1 MKIQSRILACLL
13 STLFVFAVQ
22 AQTLPDE
29 AAEAPDIEPEALSVL
44 KGMADYLAASG
55 EFAYHAESSYDVVQE
70 SGAKIEFGASRKVLV
85 ARPNRLRMEA
95 QRRDGVRSILVFD
108 SKEMWVYAPG
118 ENAYAKADQQGD
130 LDEAMHFAVTEMRLK
145 APLTDLISPNLYD
158 NVTGRLTG
166 ALYLGE
172 TVVAGH
178 ACDHILLS
186 NDYSDFQMWV
196 TMDDKP
202 VLKRIVITYREEPGE
217 PQYRAQFLEWDMSPR
232 DVAKQ
237 LEFEPPEGSERIRF
251 YIPAPVSNPDQE
263 DAS

>member
-22 AQTLPDE
+22 AQTVPDE

-44 KGMADYLAASG
+44 KGMADYLGSAR
-55 EFAYHAESSYDVVQE
+55 EFAYHAESSYDVLQE

-85 ARPNRLRMEA
+85 ARPNRLRIEA
-95 QRRDGVRSILVFD
+95 QRRDGKRSIVVFD
-108 SKEMWVYAPG
+108 SKELWVYSPG
-118 ENAYAKADQQGD
+118 ENAYAKADQNGD
-130 LDEAMHFAVTEMRLK
+130 LDDAIHFAVTELRLK
-145 APLTDLISPNLYD
+145 APLTDLISPNLYE

-172 TVVAGH
+172 TVLAGD
-178 ACDHILLS
+178 ACDHLLLS
-186 NDYSDFQMWV
+186 NDYSDFQMWI
-196 TMDDKP
+196 TTGDKP
-202 VLKRIVITYREEPGE
+202 VLQRIVITYREEPGQ
-217 PQYRAQFLEWDMSPR
+217 PQYRAHFLKWDMSPQ
-232 DVAKQ
+232 DTAKQ

-251 YIPAPVSNPDQE
+251 YIPAPASNPDQE